1 MNRSGTP
8 TRSLLPLVAGVAIAT
23 ALPFVAGLSQTERVG
38 ELVVAGETA
47 RWRDLVHESLRARR
61 APPTAAS
68 LGALLGRERSNG
80 LRYVALLRD
89 DGEVIAEAGRAEVSA
104 EVCVGARPGEMRRE
118 GERVHACC
126 GPLPPRV
133 AATPPGVG
141 PPGFGPP
148 GFGPPGFGPPGF
160 GPPGLGP
167 PGLGPPG
174 ARMPSLVLEFDDRA
188 SRELGAAKR
197 SVIGAGVAAL
207 VALLALGAYA
217 RGLLRDRE
225 AIAARL
231 EHSRRLASLGEM
243 SAVLAHEIR
252 NPLASLKGHAQL
264 LEERVEGDD
273 RLSRQASRVVTEA
286 KRLERLVEEL
296 LTFARS
302 GTLERSAVSPV
313 VWAREALAGLDLA
326 VVDDGAPTRCVLDP
340 ARLGEALQNLARN
353 ALEAGGPVE
362 VRLGT
367 FAGALEI
374 EVLDRGPGLAPGEED
389 AVFEPFHSRKVQGT
403 GLGLAIARRTVA
415 LHGGSLRASN
425 RHDGG
430 ACFRL
435 RLSPG

>member
-1 MNRSGTP
+1 MNRSGSP

-23 ALPFVAGLSQTERVG
+23 ALPFVAGLSQTQRVG

-47 RWRDLVHESLRARR
+47 RWRDRVHESMRVSPG
-61 APPTAAS
+61 PPTPRSLAAI
-68 LGALLGRERSNG
+68 LRREAPDG
-80 LRYVALLRD
+80 LRYIGVVRE
-89 DGEVIAEAGRAEVSA
+89 DGEVVAQAGSA
-104 EVCVGARPGEMRRE
+104 EIPAQQCLGARPGERRLTH
-118 GERVHACC
+118 GRVHACC
-126 GPLPPRV
+126 GPVPPRGHQH
-133 AATPPGVG
+133 PPGL
-141 PPGFGPP
+141 
-148 GFGPPGFGPPGF
+148 

-174 ARMPSLVLEFDDRA
+174 LGPPGLGPPGRRVPLLVLEFDARA
-188 SRELGAAKR
+188 SRDLSAARR
-197 SVIGAGVAAL
+197 SVIGAGLAAL

-286 KRLERLVEEL
+286 KRLEKLVEEL

-313 VWAREALAGLDLA
+313 VWAREALAGMDLA
-326 VVDDGAPTRCVLDP
+326 VIDDGAPTRCVLDA

-367 FAGALEI
+367 FAEALEI

-430 ACFRL
+430 ACFRV

>member
-23 ALPFVAGLSQTERVG
+23 ALPFVAGLSQTQRVG
-38 ELVVAGETA
+38 ELVIAGETA
-47 RWRDLVHESLRARR
+47 RWRDLVHQSLRARQG
-61 APPTAAS
+61 PPSGDLLTAI
-68 LGALLGRERSNG
+68 LRREEPNG
-80 LRYVALLRD
+80 LRYIALVRP
-89 DGEVIAEAGRAEVSA
+89 DGGLVAEAGRAVARA
-104 EVCVGARPGEMRRE
+104 EACLDARPGEMHRQQ
-118 GERVHACC
+118 GRVRACC
-126 GPLPPRV
+126 GPLPPRGELR
-133 AATPPGVG
+133 PPALG
-141 PPGFGPP
+141 PRGFGPP
-148 GFGPPGFGPPGF
+148 GFGPRHHP
-160 GPPGLGP
+160 L
-167 PGLGPPG
+167 
-174 ARMPSLVLEFDDRA
+174 PSLVIEFDDRA
-188 SRELGAAKR
+188 SRDLEGAKR
-197 SVIGAGVAAL
+197 SVIGAGLAAL

-313 VWAREALAGLDLA
+313 VWAREALAGLDLT
-326 VVDDGAPTRCVLDP
+326 VLDDGAPPRCVLDA

-367 FAGALEI
+367 FAEALEI
-374 EVLDRGPGLAPGEED
+374 DVLDRGPGLVPGEED